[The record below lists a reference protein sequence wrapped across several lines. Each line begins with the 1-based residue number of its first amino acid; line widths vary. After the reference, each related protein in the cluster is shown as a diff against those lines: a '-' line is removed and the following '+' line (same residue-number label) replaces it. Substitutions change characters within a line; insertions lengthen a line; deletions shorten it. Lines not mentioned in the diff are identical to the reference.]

1 MPKKNRTVRDLP
13 KAIYVDPTNAAHMVG
28 CSRAHLYRHFL
39 QTGRLPYF
47 KQGRR
52 TFIAVADIHAL
63 AEAA

>member
-1 MPKKNRTVRDLP
+1 MRKKNTTDRDLP
-13 KAIYVDPTNAAHMVG
+13 EAVYVDPTDAAHMVG

-39 QTGRLPYF
+39 QTGLLPYF

-63 AEAA
+63 SKAA